1 MFSVTRENLGSVRS
15 HCDSLQGFF
24 FFVVFLYVS
33 TFCSTKISGLELFWY
48 ERNFL
53 CWGEL
58 PVSEEMYQVVH
69 LLKEGAELWETRSA
83 YLSSSDVIV
92 LKQKQMRGWLL
103 LLFIGTSKATSEL
116 NVEFHFRATTDVHVT
131 SSVKV
136 HLRFIGSNCIKSLWL
151 YLVNCYSV

>member
-1 MFSVTRENLGSVRS
+1 MFSVSREILASVRS
-15 HCDSLQGFF
+15 HCDSLQVCFF
-24 FFVVFLYVS
+24 FWVFFFLYLS

-48 ERNFL
+48 ERIFL

-58 PVSEEMYQVVH
+58 PVSVEMYQVVH
-69 LLKEGAELWETRSA
+69 WLKEGAETRSA

-92 LKQKQMRGWLL
+92 LTAIQTRGWLI

-116 NVEFHFRATTDVHVT
+116 NVESHFRATTDGHVT
-131 SSVKV
+131 STVKV